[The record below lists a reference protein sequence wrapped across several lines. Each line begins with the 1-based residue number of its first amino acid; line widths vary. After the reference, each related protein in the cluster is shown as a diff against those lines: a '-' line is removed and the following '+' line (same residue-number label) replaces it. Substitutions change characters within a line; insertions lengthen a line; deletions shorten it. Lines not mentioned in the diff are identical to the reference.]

1 MGMVGRSVV
10 ACGVTPVL
18 QADAATVPSRKS
30 AEIVSLPKAKLP
42 PVDGY
47 LRACADLLWRTFP
60 ASSAN
65 GVCDRAEAETGVAS
79 SDTFHR
85 ILAGQTKK
93 PDGYVMHVVLHF
105 AHARGVNIPAAF
117 AIRVGAP

>member
-1 MGMVGRSVV
+1 MLMVGRSV
-10 ACGVTPVL
+10 AASGVTPVL
-18 QADAATVPSRKS
+18 QADTAAGSSRKS
-30 AEIVSLPKAKLP
+30 AEIVRLSKAKLP
-42 PVDGY
+42 PVDDY

-65 GVCDRAEAETGVAS
+65 AVCDRAEAETGVAS
-79 SDTFHR
+79 ADTFSR
-85 ILAGQTKK
+85 ILSGQTKK

-105 AHARGVNIPAAF
+105 ASARGVKIPAAV